1 MAYRRYLVFSR
12 YVVGVDG
19 SSPSRTAAEWAVAR
33 ARLDAVPVVLAHVE
47 EPEGGM
53 MGPDFARDELRTGA
67 RLLGELADALE
78 HSGAVVSTRL
88 LDGPVATALADL
100 AEPTDLLVIGT
111 HKTGFLHG
119 RVLGSRSVRIAAA
132 ARASVAVI
140 PDVDARFRHGVVVG
154 IDDAPDAVS
163 IALQAADEAAERGER
178 LSMIRSL
185 ATGAPAH
192 SLRESAAV
200 AAVRA
205 QFPQLELQMRESRR
219 PAAEALLDASRDK
232 ALLVVGPG
240 DADHAGLVIGTVLH
254 DLLLNVN
261 SPVLVAR
268 PAQAAVPA

>member
-19 SSPSRTAAEWAVAR
+19 SSPSRAAADWAIAR
-33 ARLDAVPVVLAHVE
+33 ARIDTTPVVLAHVE
-47 EPEGGM
+47 EPEGGL
-53 MGPDFARDELRTGA
+53 MGPDFARDELRAGA
-67 RLLGELADALE
+67 AALGELADAYE
-78 HSGAVVSTRL
+78 QTGVVVDTRL
-88 LDGPVATALADL
+88 LDGPVATALGEFAEAD
-100 AEPTDLLVIGT
+100 DLLVIGT

-154 IDDAPDAVS
+154 VDDAPDSVS
-163 IALQAADEAAERGER
+163 IALQAANEAAERGER
-178 LSMIRSL
+178 LSMVRSL
-185 ATGAPAH
+185 AAGDPGR
-192 SLRESAAV
+192 SLRDSDAV

-205 QFPQLELQMRESRR
+205 EFPQLELQMRESRR
-219 PAAEALLDASRDK
+219 PAAEALLDAARDK

-240 DADHAGLVIGTVLH
+240 QADHAGLVIGTVLH

-268 PAQAAVPA
+268 TARTAVPA